1 MHRDNMEFIHHVWNV
16 IYIPICI
23 LISPSPLEKKKD
35 CKRFKSDLI
44 RRENTFQANGKGYK
58 CNCRDGLDLLSLGG
72 LIAVYISQ
80 IHLISPQ
87 PYLGRS
93 IHTPYTLRTRIDR
106 LYPDF
111 PYSINLGNY
120 PGPWVDFPTE

>member
-1 MHRDNMEFIHHVWNV
+1 MECD
-16 IYIPICI
+16 IYPD
-23 LISPSPLEKKKD
+23 LYSYFSISPGEKERLQTFQV
-35 CKRFKSDLI
+35 RFNTK
-44 RRENTFQANGKGYK
+44 RENTFQANGKGYK